1 MGVWVPNAYGNDMQM
16 RLCIIKR
23 FVCYPFIVTFRRRRV
38 GNKACAFNIPPSEI
52 WAESGLRKG
61 CYLFLN
67 VYIHTV
73 SHRSEYTPHIFV
85 NMLLYNFM

>member
-1 MGVWVPNAYGNDMQM
+1 MQM

-67 VYIHTV
+67 VYIYTQYLTEV
-73 SHRSEYTPHIFV
+73 STPLTF
-85 NMLLYNFM
+85 L